1 MKILY
6 IPLDERPC
14 NALYPIKAA
23 QVNREVAIISPEPAL
38 LGQKKT
44 PGNPEA
50 LQAFVREHFAQCDC
64 GVFSGE
70 MLLYGGLLPSR
81 LHHFTEAD
89 LRGYREFLEELHA
102 DYPEKKIYLSNL
114 IMRTPRYNSAD
125 EEPDYYEVY
134 GERIFRY
141 GWLKD
146 KADRDGLSATE
157 TAEWQVLQGEI
168 PEAVLADYEARRAF
182 NVAVNLLHIELVAA
196 GVLTFLSIPQDDSAP
211 YGYTALDQKRVYGAI
226 AARRLKEKIMV
237 YPGADE
243 VGFTLLARAFHEYI
257 GEKPHLF
264 VRYSS
269 TLGPELVPLYED
281 RPMNESLKAHVMAAG
296 FQLVESSDQAE
307 FILAYNT
314 PGKVMEESWDQLTGK
329 DITYDSYRHLL
340 TFVQDLGKDL
350 AAGKKVALCDSAFAN
365 GGELELVQLLDE
377 TQLLEGLMSY
387 KAWNTNCNSL
397 GSSLAALAFCRG
409 NYDERKVQENLLHN
423 LFEDLFYQALI
434 RMTITREV
442 LPDLGLTYFDLQDQ
456 SLKIA
461 QLVQEQMLTLAQ
473 QELRHSFSEDYAITS
488 LAFPWKRMFEIQCE
502 IKIGSEQCE

>member
-1 MKILY
+1 
-6 IPLDERPC
+6 
-14 NALYPIKAA
+14 
-23 QVNREVAIISPEPAL
+23 
-38 LGQKKT
+38 
-44 PGNPEA
+44 
-50 LQAFVREHFAQCDC
+50 
-64 GVFSGE
+64 
-70 MLLYGGLLPSR
+70 
-81 LHHFTEAD
+81 
-89 LRGYREFLEELHA
+89 
-102 DYPEKKIYLSNL
+102 
-114 IMRTPRYNSAD
+114 
-125 EEPDYYEVY
+125 
-134 GERIFRY
+134 
-141 GWLKD
+141 
-146 KADRDGLSATE
+146 
-157 TAEWQVLQGEI
+157 
-168 PEAVLADYEARRAF
+168 
-182 NVAVNLLHIELVAA
+182 
-196 GVLTFLSIPQDDSAP
+196 
-211 YGYTALDQKRVYGAI
+211 
-226 AARRLKEKIMV
+226 MV

-377 TQLLEGLMSY
+377 TQLLDGLMSY

-456 SLKIA
+456 SSKIA

-473 QELRHSFSEDYAITS
+473 QELRHSFSEDYAITR